1 MTILVLLIALTF
13 AIIVT
18 PLVRQL
24 AIQLNFV
31 AVPKKDRAHSTTTP
45 LMGGVALYI
54 GLTGS
59 IVLMSIVGGIA
70 STSIEWDNT
79 LPFKEMFIVLGSGTA
94 LAIIGLWDDWNALSP
109 KVKLFLQLIPV
120 TILPFATSVNV
131 QMRNIPDS
139 LNFVITI
146 VWFMYTINAFNYMD
160 NMDGVAA
167 MTATVAGTFF
177 TVIAVINGQWV
188 VAALASAVAGTS
200 FGFLRHNLFEANN
213 KIFMGDVGSLFL
225 GYLLAVIGIKLTFE
239 AESPWVTWP
248 VPVLVLGIPLFDT
261 ALVFVSRF
269 RRGQGFLVG
278 GTDHLSHRLSRLDF
292 GRFGVPFAIG
302 LLGSASGC
310 VALIIMHSTLIN
322 SLTAQIVAGLVAL
335 YMFYKLE
342 FAADYE
348 FRTGKPAPEPQT
360 SEKIS
365 LSPQSA
371 PEHAGG

>member
-18 PLVRQL
+18 PIVRQL
-24 AIQLNFV
+24 AIQFNFV
-31 AVPKKDRAHSTTTP
+31 AIPKKDRAHSITTP

-54 GLTGS
+54 GLTGA
-59 IVLMSIVGGIA
+59 IVLMSIVGAIA

-94 LAIIGLWDDWNALSP
+94 LAIVGLWDDWRPLSP
-109 KVKLFLQLIPV
+109 KVKLVLQLIPV
-120 TILPFATSVNV
+120 IILPLTTSVNV
-131 QMRNIPDS
+131 QMRNIPDQ
-139 LNFVITI
+139 LNFVITV

-167 MTATVAGTFF
+167 ITATVAGTFF

-200 FGFLRHNLFEANN
+200 FGFLRYNLFETDK

-225 GYLLAVIGIKLTFE
+225 GYLLAVIGLKLTFE

-248 VPVLVLGIPLFDT
+248 VPVLVLSLPLFDT
-261 ALVFVSRF
+261 ALVFISRF

-278 GTDHLSHRLSRLDF
+278 GTDHLSHRLSRMGF
-292 GRFGVPFAIG
+292 GRYGVPFAIG
-302 LLGSASGC
+302 LLGSAAGC

-322 SLTAQIVAGLVAL
+322 SLTAQVVVGLVAL

-348 FRTGKPAPEPQT
+348 FRTGKSEPEPQPT
-360 SEKIS
+360 NNV
-365 LSPQSA
+365 SPSSQTA
-371 PEHAGG
+371 PESLR

>member
-13 AIIVT
+13 ALIVT
-18 PLVRQL
+18 PIVRQL

-31 AVPKKDRAHSTTTP
+31 AIPKKDRAHSIPTP

-54 GLTGS
+54 GLTGA
-59 IVLMSIVGGIA
+59 ILIMTLVGAIA
-70 STSIEWDNT
+70 SVSIEWDNT
-79 LPFKEMFIVLGSGTA
+79 LPFKEMFIVLGAGTA
-94 LAIIGLWDDWNALSP
+94 LAVVGLWDDWRPFSP
-109 KVKLFLQLIPV
+109 KVKFVLQLIPV
-120 TILPFATSVNV
+120 VILPLTTSVYV
-131 QMRNIPDS
+131 QMRNIPDP

-188 VAALASAVAGTS
+188 IAALASAVAGTS
-200 FGFLRHNLFEANN
+200 FGFLRYNLFETNK

-225 GYLLAVIGIKLTFE
+225 GYLLAVIGLKLTFE
-239 AESPWVTWP
+239 ADSPWVTWP
-248 VPVLVLGIPLFDT
+248 VPVLVLGLPLFDT
-261 ALVFVSRF
+261 AMVFVSRF

-278 GTDHLSHRLSRLDF
+278 GTDHLSHRLSRMEF

-302 LLGSASGC
+302 LLGSALGC

-322 SLTAQIVAGLVAL
+322 SLTAQVMVGMVAL
-335 YMFYKLE
+335 YMFYKFE

-348 FRTGKPAPEPQT
+348 FRTGKPEPEPQPPKSVST
-360 SEKIS
+360 SSQTASESIR
-365 LSPQSA
+365 
-371 PEHAGG
+371 